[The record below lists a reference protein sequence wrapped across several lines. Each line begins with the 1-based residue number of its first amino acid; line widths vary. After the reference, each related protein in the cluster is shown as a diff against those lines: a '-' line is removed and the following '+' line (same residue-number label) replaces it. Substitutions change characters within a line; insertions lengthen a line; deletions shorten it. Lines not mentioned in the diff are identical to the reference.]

1 MLETKDLEAI
11 RQIMREEIG
20 KSENLVLKEL
30 DRVQEG
36 LNTKVEQIQKNLD
49 ELKQY
54 YRINRLEND
63 NTALLLQMIQELTKR
78 VSELEKKT
86 A

>member
-1 MLETKDLEAI
+1 MLEAKDLEAI
-11 RQIMREEIG
+11 RKIMQEEIG

-30 DRVQEG
+30 DRVQE
-36 LNTKVEQIQKNLD
+36 NTNAKYEQIQKNIE

-54 YRINRLEND
+54 YRINRLENE
-63 NTALLLQMIQELTKR
+63 NTSLLLQMIQELTKR
-78 VSELEKKT
+78 VSELEKKS

>member
-1 MLETKDLEAI
+1 MLEAKDLEAI
-11 RQIMREEIG
+11 RKIMQEEIG

-30 DRVQEG
+30 DRVQE
-36 LNTKVEQIQKNLD
+36 NTNAKYEQIQKNIE

-54 YRINRLEND
+54 YRINRLENE
-63 NTALLLQMIQELTKR
+63 NTSLLLQMIQELTKR
-78 VSELEKKT
+78 VAELEKKS